1 MVKNLLANAV
11 NARDKGLI
19 PGLGRSPGQGN
30 GKPLQ
35 YSCLENPRSL
45 VGYSPL
51 DHKELDT
58 TEQPSTQKHITVEK

>member
-11 NARDKGLI
+11 DARDMGSI
-19 PGLGRSPGQGN
+19 PELGRSPGEGN
-30 GKPLQ
+30 DKPCQ
-35 YSCLENPRSL
+35 YSCLENPMSL
-45 VGYSPL
+45 VGYSPV